1 MAFSGASGLPAGPEL
16 EAATTIRILPL
27 GRHQGGPIMRLR
39 IAGASALVAILL
51 VGLVPSVAASNASC
65 TAQFASTTAKVARPF
80 GQNIVVPEVR
90 NLTLGG
96 RNVGQ
101 EVKVLLA
108 TADKSACPLG

>member
-1 MAFSGASGLPAGPEL
+1 MR
-16 EAATTIRILPL
+16 IRL
-27 GRHQGGPIMRLR
+27 
-39 IAGASALVAILL
+39 AGASALPAILL
-51 VGLVPSVAASNASC
+51 VGLVPSVAASNPSC
-65 TAQFASTTAKVARPF
+65 TAQFATSLVQVAHPF

-96 RNVGQ
+96 PNVGQ